1 MTGAGTLEAFR
12 ASGHTL
18 GNAEGDFVQWHRGR
32 PYYYCWLVMV
42 EASAWKSALRQA
54 ALRLGPWLLSG
65 YARQS
70 HVTIL
75 PGGFPQRGSLDM
87 SAISACA
94 RGISPFEIALGPL
107 GSFTS
112 SPCFE
117 VMDPEAMLVRLRSA
131 LRPVLHD
138 PLAQVSDANYL
149 PHMTVG
155 LYRKQFST
163 GEIAAAIAS
172 FPPVSVD
179 SVIEVDWISLCAY
192 DTSSI
197 KGPLT
202 EVARVEL
209 GSGRTHVLG
218 HAELFRNGC
227 NDRTGCR
234 RSS

>member
-1 MTGAGTLEAFR
+1 MIEAVTLESFR
-12 ASGHTL
+12 AGGHTL
-18 GNAEGDFVQWHRGR
+18 GNADGDFVQWHRGR

-42 EASAWKSALRQA
+42 EAPAWKSALRQA

-75 PGGFPQRGSLDM
+75 PGGFPRRESLDM

-94 RGISPFEIALGPL
+94 RRIPPFWISLGPL

-117 VMDPEAMLVRLRSA
+117 VVDSDAMLGRLRSA
-131 LRPVLHD
+131 LRPVLRD
-138 PLAQVSDANYL
+138 PLAQVSDSSYL
-149 PHMTVG
+149 PHLTVG
-155 LYRKQFST
+155 LYRDRFST
-163 GEIAAAIAS
+163 GGIAAAIAS
-172 FPPVSVD
+172 FPVPVDTAILVD
-179 SVIEVDWISLCAY
+179 RISLCAY
-192 DTSSI
+192 DTGTI

-209 GSGRTHVLG
+209 GSGRMSVMG
-218 HAELFRNGC
+218 HTALFRNVY
-227 NDRTGCR
+227 DD
-234 RSS
+234 

>member
-1 MTGAGTLEAFR
+1 MTEAGTLEAFR

-18 GNAEGDFVQWHRGR
+18 GNVEGDFIEWHRGR
-32 PYYYCWLVMV
+32 PFYYCWMVMV
-42 EASAWKSALRQA
+42 DSSAWNSAAREA
-54 ALRLGPWLLSG
+54 ALRLRRWLLSG

-75 PGGFPQRGSLDM
+75 PGGFPRRGSLDM
-87 SAISACA
+87 SAISACV
-94 RGISPFEIALGPL
+94 RRILPFRISLGPL

-117 VMDPEAMLVRLRSA
+117 VVDPDAILGRLRSA
-131 LRPVLHD
+131 LRPVLRD
-138 PLAQVSDANYL
+138 PLAQVSDASYL
-149 PHMTVG
+149 PHLTVG
-155 LYRKQFST
+155 LYRDCFST
-163 GEIAAAIAS
+163 GGIAAAIES
-172 FPPVSVD
+172 FPPVSVE
-179 SVIEVDWISLCAY
+179 SVIQVDWISLCAY

-209 GSGRTHVLG
+209 GSGRTNVLG

-227 NDRTGCR
+227 DDRTGCR
-234 RSS
+234 RSP